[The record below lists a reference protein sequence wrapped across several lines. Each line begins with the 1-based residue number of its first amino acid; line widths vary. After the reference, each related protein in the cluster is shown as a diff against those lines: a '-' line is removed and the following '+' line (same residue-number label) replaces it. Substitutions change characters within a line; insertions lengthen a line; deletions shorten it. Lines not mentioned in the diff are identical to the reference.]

1 MNGMKFWYYI
11 VYGQPKDFGGL
22 EKREAAEKKFAEVI
36 KKYGME
42 LVLIGNSFGT
52 KEDYVYVMK
61 GSMEKYQALFGN
73 QDFAD
78 ANPIGSD
85 QRSNFV
91 LVP

>member
-1 MNGMKFWYYI
+1 MKFGYYI

-22 EKREAAEKKFAEVI
+22 DNRKAAEKKFAEVL
-36 KKYGME
+36 KKLGME

-52 KEDYVYVMK
+52 SEDYVYVMK
-61 GSMEKYQALFGN
+61 GDMDKYQAMFGN
-73 QDFAD
+73 QEFAD
-78 ANPIGSD
+78 ANPIESD